1 MENLSGISNLSLI
14 KSIVSG
20 PCTAIR
26 TVSGDLS
33 INSTLCAT
41 KCDLIFSKLDAFGIS
56 MILSSNFQKIT
67 SSRALPSAFVKIE

>member
-1 MENLSGISNLSLI
+1 M
-14 KSIVSG
+14 
-20 PCTAIR
+20 R

-41 KCDLIFSKLDAFGIS
+41 KWDLIFSKLDAFGIS
-56 MILSSNFQKIT
+56 MILSLNFQKIT